1 MNEIKKEIMS
11 FLEQFF
17 DVNEINEHT
26 NFIKEGMVNSLFAM
40 QLILFLE
47 EKYNI
52 EIANEDIK
60 PENFCS
66 VYTIMQYLKRYTQKN

>member
-52 EIANEDIK
+52 EIANEDIN

-66 VYTIMQYLKRYTQKN
+66 VYTVMQYLKRYTQKN

>member
-1 MNEIKKEIMS
+1 MNEIREEVMS
-11 FLEQFF
+11 FLDQFF
-17 DVNEINEHT
+17 DVKEIDEHT
-26 NFIKEGMVNSLFAM
+26 NFIKGGMVNSLFAM

-52 EIANEDIK
+52 EIANEDIN

-66 VYTIMQYLKRYTQKN
+66 VYAIMQYLKKYN

>member
-1 MNEIKKEIMS
+1 MNEIREEIMS
-11 FLEQFF
+11 FLDQFF
-17 DVNEINEHT
+17 DVNEIDEHT
-26 NFIKEGMVNSLFAM
+26 NFIKGGMVNSLFAM

-52 EIANEDIK
+52 EIVNEDIN

-66 VYTIMQYLKRYTQKN
+66 VYAIMQYLKKYS